1 MPKVALD
8 VARRCLCLELLFQ
21 RYVLETDSGDP
32 ASERDRAR
40 AAWVARLGDL
50 GVADALTAHE
60 RALLER
66 PVGALSEDD
75 LDDLHGRA
83 TGAAVF
89 VWALGRVPARPTL
102 GAIESAV
109 AESGLLGD
117 GSIARARAAADDA
130 TVRPEGEL
138 DEALSAYLRVRGKAR
153 ETDDPERIFAG
164 VAAHHL
170 TWILDSDMAFDDD
183 ITLD

>member
-1 MPKVALD
+1 MPKPALD
-8 VARRCLCLELLFQ
+8 VARRCLCLELLLQ
-21 RYVLETDSGDP
+21 RYVLETDADDP
-32 ASERDRAR
+32 VSDRDRAR
-40 AAWVARLGDL
+40 AAWLARLGDL

-66 PVGALSEDD
+66 PVGELSEDE

-83 TGAAVF
+83 TGAAVL
-89 VWALGRVPARPTL
+89 VWALGRVPVRPTF
-102 GAIESAV
+102 GAVESV
-109 AESGLLGD
+109 LAEGGLLGD
-117 GSIARARAAADDA
+117 GSIARARAAADAA
-130 TVRPEGEL
+130 TSRAESEL

-170 TWILDSDMAFDDD
+170 TWILDADMAFDDD